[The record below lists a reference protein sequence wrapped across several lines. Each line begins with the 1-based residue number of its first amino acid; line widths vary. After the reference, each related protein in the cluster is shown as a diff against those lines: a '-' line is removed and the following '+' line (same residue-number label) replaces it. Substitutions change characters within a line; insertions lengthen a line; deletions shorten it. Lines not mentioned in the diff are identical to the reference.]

1 MSLLQVVLVVTL
13 VTVDYGYLIGT
24 NSSPMILNKFDL
36 EDDPLIESGADYNIT
51 CAGTHPLKW
60 TYPEVSELKM
70 HWTSFSTFT
79 HEKSGTYES
88 ILQIKN
94 MSYPYVGYYTCSSAD
109 NEDFDRIYLYVKD
122 SNHLSVE
129 DNYKLHY
136 AVQNEETTI
145 PCRPTSKDVEVTLK
159 SYEDD
164 SKRDPQVAHIFNPRK
179 GFLLNITKGK
189 GEDMFICSFQKG
201 AIERSISVIVSVES
215 AREFLPSPY
224 IQDESNNHTDVG
236 ETLKLTCYLQETSTH
251 IGFRWI
257 TPRGEFKHRGASDI
271 DNNVSIEASKSVQ
284 KPDGKYLVSQL
295 QIKNATQKDSGSYF
309 CYVHDRQGH
318 FETSQIDVIVHR
330 KEDCFVEIRE
340 ENNQRVINVN
350 SNVVGQWV
358 LDVIAHP
365 YPVLTWYD
373 NVGHEVKNNSIYY
386 TEYNGGKAKFQIQNP
401 QLGNSGKYTLKAVSS
416 RGYQTDHCPMIAEY
430 QLELN
435 VTDKPS
441 VCLANVNGKC
451 KHKQNTPEFFIMGN
465 EVLMT
470 CLATGNPNPEV
481 MWEEVCP
488 EAHQPC
494 EVHSQ
499 DCLGNDINRPSRF
512 TTAACYNFTP
522 SEDGQVKCITRNSL
536 GSAELEVQYYVSDV
550 VNGFNIFDF
559 PPGAIIKSRTEVI
572 VAENDTFTFTCGV
585 SPKKSDQIEIFFND
599 EILNDRHELR
609 FLNTSLSDQIKVTLT
624 SLQLKDSGRYSCRIK
639 ILFDQSYEYLNV
651 SLMVKEP
658 RAPAIIE
665 SNFDGE
671 ILVDYPG
678 MMKTITCVVEGIPR
692 PTIEWYK
699 DNQILEASDS
709 IFIEHEGQTLRINRT
724 KEVDEGVYRCEA
736 GNSLGKTIRE
746 AELRI
751 KVKPTSVKVYIYTGA
766 LIGFLL
772 LFLIFALMF
781 ICVKNRKERR
791 LKKLLKNLGLE
802 NFHKGNPENLNPDLG
817 VDDQAELLPY
827 DKKFEISIEDLKI
840 GKQLGSGA
848 FGIVM
853 KAEARGIVPGE
864 PKTIVAVKMV
874 KENADQS
881 YIKALVSELKI
892 MVHLGKHINV
902 VNLLGACTKN
912 VAKREL
918 LVVVEYCRFGNL
930 QNYIYK
936 HRGNY
941 INQVDKITGDINYHI
956 GADVLDRSYSVSSDP
971 GTLRS
976 TSTQYCSERTRTIS
990 TQLSCTGDE
999 TVILSN
1005 NSSQPEWRL
1014 NYKGDYRGDVKPI
1027 STRDLL
1033 AWSFQVTRG
1042 MDYLASRK
1050 VLHGDLAARNIL
1062 LADNNVVKICD
1073 FGLAKTMYKDD
1084 NYKKKGNGPVPIK
1097 WMAIESIRDRV
1108 FSTQSDVWSFGIVLW
1123 EFFSLARTPYPGME
1137 ADERFYYK
1145 LIEGYRMESPDYAP
1159 KQIYKIML
1167 NCWNYKPQA
1176 RPTFANLAEKIGFL
1190 LESSVKKYYI
1200 DLNDPYLKMN
1210 TQKLDQDYLAM
1221 LSPPTF
1227 EALSTPTV
1235 HYYNDEVFRPLKL
1248 SVPHTL
1254 ETNEDLS
1261 SKQIFSPRN
1270 PSENVFSFQDLNNVI
1285 SESEEETGYLEPV
1298 SPDIAVSN
1306 PCYSYNQMSSFK
1318 RNMKPL
1324 QLENNYIMRPER
1336 KKLINSRDSGI
1347 SSPVNI
1353 DIEMGSPK
1361 VNYMNCT

>member
-1 MSLLQVVLVVTL
+1 MNSLHVVLMVTL
-13 VTVDYGYLIGT
+13 VAVDHGYLVDT
-24 NSSPMILNKFDL
+24 NSPLTILNKIGS
-36 EDDPLIESGADYNIT
+36 EDDPLIRSGADYNIT
-51 CAGTHPLKW
+51 CRGSHPLKW
-60 TYPEVSELKM
+60 AYPQASELKLD
-70 HWTSFSTFT
+70 WTNFSTIT
-79 HEKSGTYES
+79 NEQSGAFES

-94 MSYPYVGYYTCSSAD
+94 MSYPYVGYYTCYSAD
-109 NEDFDRIYLYVKD
+109 SEDFDRIYLYVND
-122 SNHLSVE
+122 SDHLSVE

-145 PCRPTSKDVEVTLK
+145 PCRPTSKDIEVTLR
-159 SYEDD
+159 SYEDEIIISD
-164 SKRDPQVAHIFNPRK
+164 SYNPKTGFTFWVARPKLQGPYFCFFRLPQSNN
-179 GFLLNITKGK
+179 L
-189 GEDMFICSFQKG
+189 
-201 AIERSISVIVSVES
+201 IEKSLYVEVGT

-224 IQDESNNHTDVG
+224 IQDESNNHTDEG

-251 IGFRWI
+251 IGFHWI

-271 DNNVSIEASKSVQ
+271 NNNVSIGASRSIE

-295 QIKNATQKDSGSYF
+295 QIKNAAQEDSGSYY

-318 FETSQIDVIVHR
+318 FENSQIEIIIHSKD
-330 KEDCFVEIRE
+330 ECYVEIRE

-350 SNVVGQWV
+350 SNVLGQWV
-358 LDVIAHP
+358 LDIIAHP

-373 NVGHEVKNNSIYY
+373 NVGNEVKNNSIYY
-386 TEYNGGKAKFQIQNP
+386 TEYNGGKAKFQIQSP
-401 QLGNSGKYTLKAVSS
+401 QLGNSGKYTLKVVSS
-416 RGYQTDHCPMIAEY
+416 RGYQTDRCPMAMKY

-435 VTDKPS
+435 VTAKPS
-441 VCLANVNGKC
+441 VCLANYDGKC
-451 KHKQNTPEFFIMGN
+451 KHKQNIPEFFITGR
-465 EVLMT
+465 EVRMI
-470 CLATGNPNPEV
+470 CLATGNPNPDIT
-481 MWEEVCP
+481 WEEVCP
-488 EAHQPC
+488 KNDQPC
-494 EVHSQ
+494 EVYTQ
-499 DCLGNDINRPSRF
+499 DCLGDDRSLQNRF
-512 TTAACYNFTP
+512 TTAACYKFTP
-522 SEDGQVKCITRNSL
+522 NEDGHAKCITRNGL
-536 GSAELEVQYYVSDV
+536 GFAELEIQYYVSDV
-550 VNGFNIFDF
+550 ANGFDIFNF
-559 PPGAIIKSRTEVI
+559 SPGAIIKAKTEVV

-599 EILNDRHELR
+599 EILDARHEEK
-609 FLNTSLSDQIKVTLT
+609 FLKSSLSNQIKVTLT
-624 SLQLKDSGRYSCRIK
+624 SPHLEHSGRYSCRIK
-639 ILFDQSYEYLNV
+639 DLFSKSYEYLNV

-658 RAPAIIE
+658 QAPVIIE
-665 SNFDGE
+665 SNFENE

-678 MMKTITCVVEGIPR
+678 MMKTITCFVEGIPR

-699 DNQILEASDS
+699 DNRLLEASDR
-709 IFIEHEGQTLRINRT
+709 ILIEQEEQALRINNT
-724 KEVDEGVYRCEA
+724 KEVDEGVYRCQA
-736 GNSLGKTIRE
+736 GNSLGKTFRE

-751 KVKPTSVKVYIYTGA
+751 KVKPTSTKVYIYIGA

-772 LFLIFALMF
+772 LFLIVALVF
-781 ICVKNRKERR
+781 ICVKSRKERR
-791 LKKLLKNLGLE
+791 LRKLLKNLGLE

-840 GKQLGSGA
+840 GKQLGCGA
-848 FGIVM
+848 FGVVM

-864 PKTIVAVKMV
+864 PRTIVAVKMV
-874 KENADQS
+874 KKNADQS
-881 YIKALVSELKI
+881 YIKALASELKI

-956 GADVLDRSYSVSSDP
+956 GADILDRSYSVSSDP

-976 TSTQYCSERTRTIS
+976 ISTQYCSERNRTIS

-1014 NYKGDYRGDVKPI
+1014 NYRGDYRGDVKPI

-1073 FGLAKTMYKDD
+1073 FGLAKTMYNDD
-1084 NYKKKGNGPVPIK
+1084 NYKKKGSGPVPIK
-1097 WMAIESIRDRV
+1097 WMAVESIRDRV

-1123 EFFSLARTPYPGME
+1123 EFFSLAKTPYPGME
-1137 ADERFYYK
+1137 ADERFYQK
-1145 LIEGYRMESPDYAP
+1145 LTEGYRMESPDFAP
-1159 KQIYKIML
+1159 KQIYNIML
-1167 NCWNYKPQA
+1167 NCWNFKPQA
-1176 RPTFANLAEKIGFL
+1176 RPTFASLAEKIGFL
-1190 LESSVKKYYI
+1190 LENSVKKYYI

-1210 TQKLDQDYLAM
+1210 TQKLEQDYLAM

-1227 EALSTPTV
+1227 EALSTPPV
-1235 HYYNDEVFRPLKL
+1235 HYYNDEVFRPLK
-1248 SVPHTL
+1248 SSAMPTP
-1254 ETNEDLS
+1254 EDYLDMN

-1270 PSENVFSFQDLNNVI
+1270 PAENVFSFQDVNNVF
-1285 SESEEETGYLEPV
+1285 SESEGETGYLEPV

-1353 DIEMGSPK
+1353 DMEEGSTK
-1361 VNYMNCT
+1361 AYYVNCT